1 MCRSYIEKVW
11 NIVTHEG
18 NTKLPFA
25 LEHIR
30 TTTFGAWESTCEELC
45 FEKGIQIIIYF
56 KQENA
61 LQRQS
66 VLMKFI
72 DYVVRFFTITL
83 IA

>member
-1 MCRSYIEKVW
+1 MKVRSDQSVVVVQKLQIEKVW

-45 FEKGIQIIIYF
+45 FEKG
-56 KQENA
+56 NT
-61 LQRQS
+61 
-66 VLMKFI
+66 
-72 DYVVRFFTITL
+72 DYYLF
-83 IA
+83 